1 VLKAHEVIP
10 AGRWPAPERKAVV
23 TLAQHDRHRRR
34 IRLTADDG
42 TSFLL
47 DLSEATVLR
56 HGDGLKLD
64 GGGYI
69 EVQAAIEPLV
79 EVRAVSPQLLA
90 RLAWHLGNRHLPAA
104 IHADRILIRD
114 DHVIV
119 DMLKGLGAEVK
130 AVDAPFD
137 PEGGAYGQH
146 NHDPSH
152 PYGLG
157 SRYGQ
162 DSKYK
167 GGEQKGGHSHT
178 HDHGHDHGHG
188 HGHGHHHHDH
198 GDDHHH

>member
-1 VLKAHEVIP
+1 MFKATEVVSS
-10 AGRWPAPERKAVV
+10 GHWPASERKAIV

-47 DLSEATVLR
+47 DLQEATVLR

-64 GGGYI
+64 SGGYI
-69 EVQAAIEPLV
+69 EVAAAIEPLV
-79 EVRAVSPQLLA
+79 EVRAANPQLLA

-157 SRYGQ
+157 SRYG
-162 DSKYK
+162 K
-167 GGEQKGGHSHT
+167 GGEKAGGHAHSHGGHT
-178 HDHGHDHGHG
+178 HVHSHADDPGHEHD
-188 HGHGHHHHDH
+188 HHHDH
-198 GDDHHH
+198 DHKH